1 MRAGSDGAGREG
13 TYVAGKWVP
22 FRRDLSLEARISAW
36 AQRQHWVLTLP
47 QLQFAGLTASAVRKR
62 IAAGRLHRI
71 HRGVY
76 AIGRN
81 ELSARG
87 RWMAATLACG
97 PRAVLSHRSSAVVRG
112 IHGSEG
118 AKTHVTLPSSCART
132 RPGIEVHTSTTL
144 TAADIARVDGIPCTS
159 LARTLVDFADTAK
172 RREVER
178 AVDRAEILRLFDLP
192 AVEAAIA
199 RAGRRRG
206 AALLRAV
213 LADYAGPQLTE
224 EGVEE
229 RFFTLCRS
237 AGLPDPEANV
247 WITLA
252 EGDAY
257 KTDFLWREE
266 RLIVE
271 TDGRDAHTTRAAFER
286 DRLRDQRLT
295 LAGFTMVRFTWRQV
309 TREPDRVLR
318 TTQDL
323 LARLARP

>member
-1 MRAGSDGAGREG
+1 
-13 TYVAGKWVP
+13 
-22 FRRDLSLEARISAW
+22 
-36 AQRQHWVLTLP
+36 
-47 QLQFAGLTASAVRKR
+47 
-62 IAAGRLHRI
+62 
-71 HRGVY
+71 
-76 AIGRN
+76 
-81 ELSARG
+81 
-87 RWMAATLACG
+87 MAATLAYG
-97 PRAVLSHRSSAVVRG
+97 PAALLSHRSAAALWG
-112 IHGSEG
+112 IHASDG
-118 AKTHVTLPSSCART
+118 AKTHITLPSKNARA
-132 RPGIEVHTSTTL
+132 RPGIEVHRSATITD
-144 TAADIARVDGIPCTS
+144 ADFARVDGIPCTS
-159 LARTLVDFADTAK
+159 LARTLVDFADQAT

-178 AVDRAEILRLFDLP
+178 AVDRSEMLRLFDMA
-192 AVEAAIA
+192 AVDAAIS

-206 AALLRAV
+206 AGLLRAV
-213 LADYAGPQLTE
+213 LADYTGPVLTE

-252 EGDAY
+252 EGGAY
-257 KTDFLWREE
+257 KADFLWREE